1 MPIAVLAPTAPRAR
15 TGHTLI
21 ELVVATTLL
30 AVGLLAVAALTALA
44 ARRAGLA
51 HDRSAVL
58 DSVRGGVAAA
68 TARTCADTTAPAAG
82 WTIVA
87 SPRRTRMVSVRT
99 SWRGLAGDEPLLLS
113 TEAPCRD

>member
-1 MPIAVLAPTAPRAR
+1 MPIAPLAPAAPRAR

-44 ARRAGLA
+44 ARRASLA
-51 HDRSAVL
+51 HDRSVAL
-58 DSVRGGVAAA
+58 DNVRGGVATA
-68 TARTCADTTAPAAG
+68 TARTCADTTAPATG
-82 WTIVA
+82 WTFVA
-87 SPRRTRMVSVRT
+87 SPRRTRVVSVRA
-99 SWRGLAGDEPLLLS
+99 SWRGPAGDEPLLLS

>member
-1 MPIAVLAPTAPRAR
+1 MPPLRHAPAARCAR

-44 ARRAGLA
+44 ARRAELA
-51 HDRSAVL
+51 HRRSATL
-58 DSVRGGVAAA
+58 DDVRSAIAAE
-68 TARTCADTTAPAAG
+68 TTRRCADTAAAPRG
-82 WTIVA
+82 WTVVP
-87 SPRRTRMVSVRT
+87 SPRHTRRVEVRT
-99 SWRGLAGDEPLLLS
+99 SWRGGAGDEPLAIT